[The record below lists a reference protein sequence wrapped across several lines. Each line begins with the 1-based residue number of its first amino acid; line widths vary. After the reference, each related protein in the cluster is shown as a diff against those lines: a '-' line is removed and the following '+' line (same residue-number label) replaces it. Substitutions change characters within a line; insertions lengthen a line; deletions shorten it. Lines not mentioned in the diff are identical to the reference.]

1 MNNIKVRFAPSPTG
15 HMHIGNTRTAL
26 FNWLL
31 AKKLGGCFMLRIDDT
46 DRERSKRE
54 YEDSLRESLLWLGLN
69 WTEEARQSARL
80 ERYYEIVE
88 KLKAQGVEVMTDMVI
103 GKVLTITELFER
115 GYESVFIACR
125 RFTAATLRL

>member
-46 DRERSKRE
+46 DRNVPKGNMKILCG
-54 YEDSLRESLLWLGLN
+54 SLCSG
-69 WTEEARQSARL
+69 
-80 ERYYEIVE
+80 
-88 KLKAQGVEVMTDMVI
+88 
-103 GKVLTITELFER
+103 
-115 GYESVFIACR
+115 SV
-125 RFTAATLRL
+125 

>member
-46 DRERSKRE
+46 DRERSKKE
-54 YEDSLRESLLWLGLN
+54 
-69 WTEEARQSARL
+69 
-80 ERYYEIVE
+80 
-88 KLKAQGVEVMTDMVI
+88 
-103 GKVLTITELFER
+103 
-115 GYESVFIACR
+115 
-125 RFTAATLRL
+125 

>member
-46 DRERSKRE
+46 DSERSKRE

-69 WTEEARQSARL
+69 WTEEARQSRVWNA
-80 ERYYEIVE
+80 
-88 KLKAQGVEVMTDMVI
+88 
-103 GKVLTITELFER
+103 ITR
-115 GYESVFIACR
+115 
-125 RFTAATLRL
+125 